1 MTNRK
6 HKIYKF
12 LKKSI
17 SYIFLWGGFI
27 FIFYMVFS
35 MYLNLAQWEGNGLA
49 KLVSCFPIVIA
60 IALVYVIV
68 NHLLCAK
75 VISKKLITTAE
86 SLLALNIAIML
97 FNDFFWPFLFRL

>member
-6 HKIYKF
+6 YISQEL
-12 LKKSI
+12 LKKGA
-17 SYIFLWGGFI
+17 SYAFLWGGFI

-60 IALVYVIV
+60 VALVYVIV

-75 VISKKLITTAE
+75 VLSKKLITTAE